1 MGFCLLEAEVD
12 QELRYGGQ
20 AVIEGVMMRG
30 RTHMAIAV
38 RQPDGRIVTHTES
51 LPPRIYQS
59 RWSRIPFLRGLILLW
74 DALVLGIRAL
84 MYSAEVAMG
93 EEEVHFQGP
102 VAWSTLVFSLAL
114 TVGIF
119 FLLPLLLV
127 SLIDRYI
134 ASSFISNFLEGLVRL
149 GFLLAYIYLVGLI
162 PDIRRVF
169 RYHGA
174 EHKTI
179 HAHEAGAPLEPHQ
192 VQQYTTAHPRCGTAF
207 LLGVAALAILVFSLL
222 GRPVLWLR
230 VLSRIG
236 LIPVIAGLSYELL
249 KFADRH
255 RANWLLRVLWLKPG
269 LTLQRLTTKEPDDG
283 MVEVAI
289 IALRELLSL
298 ERSLA

>member
-1 MGFCLLEAEVD
+1 MSR
-12 QELRYGGQ
+12 ELRYGGQ

-38 RQPDGRIVTHTES
+38 RQPDGGIVTHTEP

-59 RWSRIPFLRGLILLW
+59 RWSRIPFLRGLTLLW
-74 DALVLGIRAL
+74 DALVLGMRAL

-93 EEEVHFQGP
+93 EEEEVHFQGP
-102 VAWSTLVFSLAL
+102 LAWGTIALSFALA
-114 TVGIF
+114 VGIF

-127 SLIDRYI
+127 SLIDRHI
-134 ASSFISNFLEGLVRL
+134 SSSLLSNFLEGLIRL
-149 GFLLAYIYLVGLI
+149 GFLLAYIRLVSFI

-179 HAHEAGAPLEPHQ
+179 HAYEAGAPLEPHQ
-192 VQQYTTAHPRCGTAF
+192 VQRYTTAHPRCGTAF
-207 LLGVAALAILVFSLL
+207 LLGVAALAVLIFSLL
-222 GRPVLWLR
+222 GRPGLWARILSR
-230 VLSRIG
+230 VLF
-236 LIPVIAGLSYELL
+236 IPVIAGLSYELL
-249 KFADRH
+249 KLADRH
-255 RANWLLRVLWLKPG
+255 RTNWLLRVLWLRPG
-269 LTLQRLTTKEPDDG
+269 LALQRLTTGEPDDS

-289 IALRELLSL
+289 TALRELLNL

>member
-1 MGFCLLEAEVD
+1 MD
-12 QELRYGGQ
+12 RELQYGGQ

-30 RTHMAIAV
+30 RAHMAIAV
-38 RQPDGRIVTHTES
+38 RQPDGGIVTHTEP

-59 RWSRIPFLRGLILLW
+59 YLSRIPFLRGLILLW
-74 DALVLGIRAL
+74 DALVLGMRAL

-102 VAWSTLVFSLAL
+102 VVWGTVFLSFTLA
-114 TVGIF
+114 VGIF

-134 ASSFISNFLEGLVRL
+134 VSSFISNFLEGLIRL
-149 GFLLAYIYLVGLI
+149 GFLLAYIYLVGFI

-179 HAHEAGAPLEPHQ
+179 HAYEAGAPLEPRQ
-192 VQQYTTAHPRCGTAF
+192 VQQHTRAHPRCGTAF
-207 LLGVAALAILVFSLL
+207 LLGVAALAILIFSLL
-222 GRPVLWLR
+222 GRPALWLR
-230 VLSRIG
+230 VLSRVV

-269 LTLQRLTTKEPDDG
+269 LALQRLTTGEPDDG

-289 IALRELLSL
+289 AALRELLSL

>member
-1 MGFCLLEAEVD
+1 MD
-12 QELRYGGQ
+12 RELQYGGQ

-38 RQPDGRIVTHTES
+38 RQPDGEIAIHTEP

-74 DALVLGIRAL
+74 DALILGMRAL

-102 VAWSTLVFSLAL
+102 VAWGTMAFSLTLAI
-114 TVGIF
+114 GIF
-119 FLLPLLLV
+119 FLLPLVLV

-134 ASSFISNFLEGLVRL
+134 ASSLLSNFLEGLIRL
-149 GFLLAYIYLVGLI
+149 GFLLAYLVLVGFI

-179 HAHEAGAPLEPHQ
+179 HAHEAGAPLEPRQ
-192 VQQYTTAHPRCGTAF
+192 VQQYTTTHPRCGTAF
-207 LLGVAALAILVFSLL
+207 LLGVAALAVLIFSLL

-230 VLSRIG
+230 ILSRVL

-249 KFADRH
+249 KFSDRH
-255 RANWLLRVLWLKPG
+255 RTNWLLRLLWLKPG
-269 LTLQRLTTKEPDDG
+269 LALQRLTTGEPDDG

-289 IALRELLSL
+289 AALHKLLSL
-298 ERSLA
+298 EGPLT

>member
-1 MGFCLLEAEVD
+1 
-12 QELRYGGQ
+12 
-20 AVIEGVMMRG
+20 
-30 RTHMAIAV
+30 MAIAV
-38 RQPDGRIVTHTES
+38 RQPDGEIVTHTEP

-74 DALVLGIRAL
+74 DALVLGMRAL
-84 MYSAEVAMG
+84 LYSADVAVG
-93 EEEVHFQGP
+93 EEEVQFQGP
-102 VAWSTLVFSLAL
+102 LAWGTIAFSFVLA
-114 TVGIF
+114 VGIF

-134 ASSFISNFLEGLVRL
+134 ASSFLSNFLEGLIRL
-149 GFLLAYIYLVGLI
+149 GFLLAYIRLVSLI

-179 HAHEAGAPLEPHQ
+179 HAYEAGAPLEPRE

-207 LLGVAALAILVFSLL
+207 LLGVAGLAILVFSLL

-230 VLSRIG
+230 ILSRIL
-236 LIPVIAGLSYELL
+236 LIPVISGLSYELL
-249 KFADRH
+249 KLADRY
-255 RANWLLRVLWLKPG
+255 RTNWLLRVLWLKPG
-269 LTLQRLTTKEPDDG
+269 LTLQRLTTGEPDDG

-289 IALRELLSL
+289 AALQELLSL